1 MSDVDS
7 TDAKFAMLNEQI
19 GKKFYTDG
27 YRPTLDDA
35 SVLLGGATMLA
46 GLFQAERDRLRA
58 DHDHLVKINA
68 ALRTR
73 PDLAE
78 RAPLVVE
85 LFADRDRLRAIV
97 RRAQEAWTRH
107 VENYGDD
114 DAFNEWMAAWD
125 ALRALDVSGE
135 ATDG

>member
-7 TDAKFAMLNEQI
+7 TDAKFAMLNKQI

-46 GLFQAERDRLRA
+46 GLFQAERDRLQAVLANTTSDWKARA
-58 DHDHLVKINA
+58 ID
-68 ALRTR
+68 
-73 PDLAE
+73 AE
-78 RAPLVVE
+78 DE
-85 LFADRDRLRAIV
+85 QDRLRV
-97 RRAQEAWTRH
+97 VVEALAPFTDH
-107 VENYGDD
+107 AEDCAVEVDYPCNCG
-114 DAFNEWMAAWD
+114 
-125 ALRALDVSGE
+125 LDRIYDQLDGSAE